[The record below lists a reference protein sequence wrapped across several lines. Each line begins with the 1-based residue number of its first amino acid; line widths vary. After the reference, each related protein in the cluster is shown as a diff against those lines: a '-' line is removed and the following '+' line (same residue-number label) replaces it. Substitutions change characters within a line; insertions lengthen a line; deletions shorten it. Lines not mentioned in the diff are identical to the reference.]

1 MASRKRKLAKSVR
14 KANRVGRKFATGEA
28 NLMRLIYVIF
38 VVVLAIVL
46 VRGAISFHSLK
57 AEQKAVEQEYA
68 QLQEEKAELE
78 ENLKYINTPEY
89 IERTARDMLKMVMP
103 GEVLY
108 IMRDGTTKTEEEM
121 KEQKAKEAAE
131 AEKSA
136 DSSDEQADGEQ
147 P

>member
-1 MASRKRKLAKSVR
+1 MAGRKLSKGVR
-14 KANRVGRKFATGEA
+14 RANRMGRKFATGEA
-28 NLMRLIYVIF
+28 NLQRLIYVIF
-38 VVVLAIVL
+38 VVALAIVL
-46 VRGAISFHSLK
+46 IRGAVSFHSLK
-57 AEQKAVEQEYA
+57 AEERAVEEQYA

-108 IMRDGTTKTEEEM
+108 IMRDGTTKTEEEVQKQ
-121 KEQKAKEAAE
+121 KEKEAAE
-131 AEKSA
+131 KESA
-136 DSSDEQADGEQ
+136 AKSDEAKTEGEQ